1 LELKIF
7 CIGDSR
13 TGTTSLHYFLK
24 AAGFKSIHHYE
35 WVTQRPGVSSADEER
50 DAVLAFIM
58 ESSYEAF
65 TDYPTRS
72 YYKEITNVFP
82 DALIINT
89 TRSEKS
95 LAASAS
101 KYFGFDDKETTEWID
116 AHFAK
121 EAEIESYFR
130 DSPQYKYL
138 AVNIC
143 EDGDS
148 LNLLKDFLGLNHLTT
163 LKIGKENQSKNQTGL
178 GWLDGLTSQSQMQ
191 LGYYKLF
198 SPPLGSNLLGTVEYL
213 EQCCKPGKS
222 LPSESSH
229 HYLINDASHSIR
241 QYLGLSSPDQKIVT
255 ASTGH
260 FDDLA
265 SACQDVSAHYKVFS
279 IPEKYSI
286 YPEFLPA
293 CLVEN
298 FLEDITVA
306 ISNHPSRQIGG
317 SRPYFVHTASHL
329 LKKKSYGD
337 LYFHGDTHLSS
348 IGFHHALKLI
358 NAIMLSELGI
368 SLDDI
373 PDTFN
378 APVLGSWLGDLAVQ
392 LPEDLRSYFNLC
404 FSHNKNLSIDN
415 SSGFK
420 NISYI
425 IYYPPNTPSHVNEE
439 PYLGYSDKFLSLNR
453 PKTTYTNPLAPISKK
468 ILVFRDSTATYI
480 LPSLTLLY
488 QQVISIWDRARELR
502 RDIILDEQPDFVIVI
517 TADRFIC
524 SWQ

>member
-35 WVTQRPGVSSADEER
+35 WVIERSKAFGADEER
-50 DAVLAFIM
+50 NAFLAFIT
-58 ESSYEAF
+58 ESSYDTF
-65 TDYPTRS
+65 TDYPTRR
-72 YYKEITNVFP
+72 YYKEITSAIP

-95 LAASAS
+95 LASSAS
-101 KYFGFDDKETTEWID
+101 NYFGLDDKETIEWID
-116 AHFAK
+116 AHLAK
-121 EAEIESYFR
+121 EAEIERYFR

-148 LNLLKDFLGLNHLTT
+148 SNLLKDFLGLNHLTT
-163 LKIGKENQSKNQTGL
+163 LKIGKENQSKCQSGL
-178 GWLDGLTSQSQMQ
+178 GWLDGLSSRSQMQ

-198 SPPLGSNLLGTVEYL
+198 SPPSGSNLLDTVEYL
-213 EQCCKPGKS
+213 ELCCKPGKS

-241 QYLGLSSPDQKIVT
+241 QYLGLSSPDEKIVT

-286 YPEFLPA
+286 YPEFLPI

-298 FLEDITVA
+298 FLEDVTFA
-306 ISNHPSRQIGG
+306 INNHPSRQIEA

-348 IGFHHALKLI
+348 IGSHHALKLI
-358 NAIMLSELGI
+358 NAIMLSELVI

-378 APVLGSWLGDLAVQ
+378 VPLLGSWLGDLAVQ
-392 LPEDLRSYFNLC
+392 VPEDLRSYFDLC
-404 FSHNKNLSIDN
+404 FSHNKNLPRD

-425 IYYPPNTPSHVNEE
+425 TYYPPNTPYHVTEE
-439 PYLGYSDKFLSLNR
+439 PYIGYSDKFLSISR
-453 PKTTYTNPLAPISKK
+453 PKTRYTNPLAPINKK
-468 ILVFRDSTATYI
+468 ILIFRDSTATNI

-488 QQVISIWDRARELR
+488 QQVVSIWDRAFVLR
-502 RDIILDEQPDFVIVI
+502 RDIILDEQPDFVVVI
-517 TADRFIC
+517 SADRFLC
-524 SWQ
+524 RWQ

>member
-35 WVTQRPGVSSADEER
+35 WVIERSKAFGADEER
-50 DAVLAFIM
+50 NAFLAFIT
-58 ESSYEAF
+58 ESSYDAF
-65 TDYPTRS
+65 TDYPTRR
-72 YYKEITNVFP
+72 YYKEITSAIP

-95 LAASAS
+95 LASSAS
-101 KYFGFDDKETTEWID
+101 NYFGLDDKETIEWID
-116 AHFAK
+116 AHLAK
-121 EAEIESYFR
+121 EAEIERYFR

-148 LNLLKDFLGLNHLTT
+148 SNLLKDFLGLNHLTT
-163 LKIGKENQSKNQTGL
+163 LKIGKENQSKCQSGL
-178 GWLDGLTSQSQMQ
+178 GWLDGLSSRSQMQ

-198 SPPLGSNLLGTVEYL
+198 SPPSGSNLLDTVEYL
-213 EQCCKPGKS
+213 ELCCKPGKS

-241 QYLGLSSPDQKIVT
+241 QYLGLSSPDEKIVT

-286 YPEFLPA
+286 YPEFLPI

-298 FLEDITVA
+298 FLEDVTFA
-306 ISNHPSRQIGG
+306 INNHPSRQIEA

-348 IGFHHALKLI
+348 IGSHHALKLI
-358 NAIMLSELGI
+358 NAIMLSELVI

-378 APVLGSWLGDLAVQ
+378 VPVLGSWLGDLAVQ
-392 LPEDLRSYFNLC
+392 VPEDLRSYFDLC
-404 FSHNKNLSIDN
+404 FSHNKNLPID

-425 IYYPPNTPSHVNEE
+425 TYYPSNTPSHVTEE
-439 PYLGYSDKFLSLNR
+439 PYIGYSDKFLSISR
-453 PKTTYTNPLAPISKK
+453 PKTRYTNPLAPINKK
-468 ILVFRDSTATYI
+468 ILIFRDSTATNI

-488 QQVISIWDRARELR
+488 QQVVSIWDRAFVLR
-502 RDIILDEQPDFVIVI
+502 RDIILDEQPDFVVVI
-517 TADRFIC
+517 SADRFLC
-524 SWQ
+524 RWQ